1 MAKKITLLLDAG
13 QLRWALRGALAAA
26 ATDDVTP
33 VLCAVNW
40 VVEGKHV
47 HLVATDRYR
56 VHETLV
62 PRPKGA
68 GNGEFLM
75 DRRQAA
81 WILANAHRPA
91 RSFPEQQIRVS
102 WTEGTPTKAGRI
114 AVEVI
119 ASEADDA
126 PVFRYEADAVRGKF
140 PPVRRLFKDPVREET
155 EVAAENVDIIGLDPK
170 FIASMQHLV
179 GYRGEPLVF
188 TMPKPGEKKLS
199 PMRVSNVGGTA
210 RALLQP
216 NLLINGAAEWQGGE
230 LAEPAPVAKASAA

>member
-26 ATDDVTP
+26 STDDVTP

-40 VVEGKHV
+40 VVDGKHV
-47 HLVATDRYR
+47 HLVATDRCR

-68 GNGEFLM
+68 HAGEFLM

-91 RSFPEQQIRVS
+91 RAYPEQQIRVS

-114 AVEVI
+114 AVEII
-119 ASEADDA
+119 ASEATDA
-126 PVFRYEADAVRGKF
+126 PVFRYEADAVRGNF
-140 PPVRRLFKDPVREET
+140 PPVHRLFGPPKTTEEEEPVEA
-155 EVAAENVDIIGLDPK
+155 VALNPRFLA
-170 FIASMQHLV
+170 AMQNLV
-179 GYRGEPLVF
+179 GYRGEALVF
-188 TMPKPGEKKLS
+188 TMPKPGEKKFS
-199 PMRVSNVGGTA
+199 PMLVRNIAGTA

-216 NLLINGAAEWQGGE
+216 HVLASPAEWQGE
-230 LAEPAPVAKASAA
+230 LPAADAARAAGAA